1 MNVAGTFIESR
12 PWAEDVI
19 EQKGGLGTS
28 AHDVDLN
35 EPLRGWSAFSATF
48 RVMFI
53 EESRKSV
60 EFAKKRQIE
69 TCST

>member
-1 MNVAGTFIESR
+1 MKVAGTFIESR
-12 PWAEDVI
+12 PWTDDVL

-28 AHDVDLN
+28 AHDVNLN
-35 EPLRGWSAFSATF
+35 EPLRWWAAFSATF

-60 EFAKKRQIE
+60 EFAKKR
-69 TCST
+69 